1 MRRLIQSEARL
12 AARAPATPA
21 YVYSERA
28 LHALASDAR
37 DDADRAG
44 CRLLY
49 TLKACAL
56 APVLRTLAAQVDGFA
71 CSSVY
76 EARIARGAARGGM
89 SLHCYSP
96 AFSEAEMARALA
108 AADFVSLNSF
118 SQLDTAAR
126 LAASLPA
133 PPSLGIRVNPEI
145 GFAADER
152 YDPCRPMSKLGVPL
166 SAFAELARR
175 SGAARFAEGV
185 HVHNNCE
192 SEDFGELARTA
203 AALEP
208 ALDALPNL
216 RWVNLGGGYFF
227 GDGIDAAP
235 LASAAARLKSSR
247 GVDVFI
253 EPGTALVQSAGFL
266 AAAVLDVFPNGDAD
280 VAVLDA
286 STSHMPEAF
295 EYGFSPE
302 AAVWAGDGDS
312 SYPYIEMD
320 AGDADSLL
328 PYIEMDAGDADSLL
342 PYIDTDDGKSG
353 ASRPTLLAGRS
364 CLAGDVFGRYR
375 ARRPLSVGARVVL
388 MDAGAYAHSR
398 AAPFNGIPIPAAF
411 LMRADGAFVS
421 VSDYGFADFA
431 RLNGAPESA

>member
-12 AARAPATPA
+12 AVRVPATPA

-28 LHALASDAR
+28 LRALANDAR
-37 DDADRAG
+37 DAAVRAG

-56 APVLRTLAAQVDGFA
+56 APVLRTLAERVDGFA
-71 CSSVY
+71 CSSIY
-76 EARIARGAARGGM
+76 ETRIASGAARGGM

-118 SQLDTAAR
+118 SQLETAAR
-126 LAASLPA
+126 LVGGVNP

-145 GFAADER
+145 GFAADAR

-166 SAFAELARR
+166 SAFAQLARR
-175 SGAARFAEGV
+175 SGAARRAEGV
-185 HVHNNCE
+185 LVHNNCE
-192 SEDFGELARTA
+192 SQDFGELARTA
-203 AALEP
+203 AALDP

-216 RWVNLGGGYFF
+216 RWVNLGGGYYF
-227 GDGIDAAP
+227 GDDIDVEP
-235 LASAAARLKSSR
+235 LARAVARLKSRR
-247 GVDVFI
+247 GVDVFV

-266 AAAVLDVFPNGDAD
+266 ASEILDVFPNGDAD

-286 STSHMPEAF
+286 STSHMPEVF
-295 EYGFSPE
+295 EYGFAPE
-302 AAVWAGDGDS
+302 VAVCAGDG
-312 SYPYIEMD
+312 
-320 AGDADSLL
+320 AL
-328 PYIEMDAGDADSLL
+328 PYIMKGCAGAK
-342 PYIDTDDGKSG
+342 DDDYDDDG

-364 CLAGDVFGRYR
+364 CLAGDMFGRFR
-375 ARRPLSVGARVVL
+375 ARRPLAVGARAVV

-411 LMRADGAFVS
+411 LMRADGAFEA

-431 RLNGAPESA
+431 RLNGAPE

>member
-37 DDADRAG
+37 AAADRAG

-76 EARIARGAARGGM
+76 EARIARRAARGGM
-89 SLHCYSP
+89 SLHCYAP
-96 AFSEAEMARALA
+96 AFSDAEMARALA

-118 SQLDTAAR
+118 SQLETAAR
-126 LAASLPA
+126 LAAGTSA

-166 SAFAELARR
+166 SAFADLARR

-253 EPGTALVQSAGFL
+253 EPGTALVQGAGFL
-266 AAAVLDVFPNGDAD
+266 TAAVLDVFPNGDAD

-286 STSHMPEAF
+286 STSHVPEAF

-302 AAVWAGDGDS
+302 AAVWTGDCVS
-312 SYPYIEMD
+312 P
-320 AGDADSLL
+320 L
-328 PYIEMDAGDADSLL
+328 PYIGMGT
-342 PYIDTDDGKSG
+342 DTDGGEDG

-431 RLNGAPESA
+431 RLNGATEPA